1 METLPEAAPNRRRP
15 IVLAFAF
22 ACAAH
27 IGVLVVAAHVTP
39 PPAPKPSTRIENVL
53 LGHVDVENG
62 GDFVAEGMV
71 RARIRN
77 R

>member
-1 METLPEAAPNRRRP
+1 METPANPPNRRRP
-15 IVLAFAF
+15 IVLAIAF

-27 IGVLVVAAHVTP
+27 VGVLAVAAHVTP
-39 PPAPKPSTRIENVL
+39 PPAPAPTTRIENVL
-53 LGHVDVENG
+53 LGHVDMESG